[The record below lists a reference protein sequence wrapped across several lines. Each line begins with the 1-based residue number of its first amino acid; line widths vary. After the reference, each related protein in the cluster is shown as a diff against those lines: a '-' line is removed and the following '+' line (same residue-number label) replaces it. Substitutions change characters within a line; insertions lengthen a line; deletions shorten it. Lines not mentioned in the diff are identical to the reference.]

1 MSRQPSAPPP
11 ADISFEQVAA
21 AAENLEGRGA
31 EPTLQRVCEHL
42 GAGSPHR
49 IQRHLS
55 AWRRARPAPDPPA
68 PRLPA
73 ALIEALEEQLAKH
86 ASTALARGE
95 QLAEEA
101 RGDATTLAELNE
113 TLEQRLADL
122 EVRLTSTESA
132 AEQARSRRDELQA
145 GVGELRESLEREQRE
160 ARTHREALLQARQ
173 QVEMLREQ
181 LEEAVQARHAA
192 ERQARDAD
200 AERIKAERSQAVA
213 ETQRDSA
220 LTQMREKVEQTAELH
235 KEMQAERARQRL
247 EVAEMRS
254 EQKQRLDALE
264 RARHEAQKQAQEAA
278 QRASKAEIRAE
289 ALQATQAA
297 LKSRMDALQ
306 VQQRQRG
313 SRLPGQRSGESRDG

>member
-11 ADISFEQVAA
+11 VEISFEQVAA

-42 GAGSPHR
+42 GAGSPNR
-49 IQRHLS
+49 IQRHLT
-55 AWRRARPAPDPPA
+55 AWRAARPAPTPPA
-68 PRLPA
+68 ARLPE
-73 ALIEALEEQLAKH
+73 ALIAALEEELARH
-86 ASTALARGE
+86 AGDALSRGE

-101 RGDATTLAELNE
+101 RSDAATLAELGE
-113 TLEQRLADL
+113 AMERRLA
-122 EVRLTSTESA
+122 EMETRLASAESA
-132 AEQARSRRDELQA
+132 AEQALSRRDELQA
-145 GVGELRESLEREQRE
+145 ALEELRENLEVEQRE
-160 ARTHREALLQARQ
+160 ARTHREGLVQTQQ

-181 LEEAVQARHAA
+181 LEEAVQARLAA
-192 ERQARDAD
+192 ERQARDTE

-213 ETQRDSA
+213 EAQRDSA
-220 LTQMREKVEQTAELH
+220 LAQVREKTEQLADLAKEL
-235 KEMQAERARQRL
+235 QAERGRQRQ
-247 EVAEMRS
+247 EVAEMRN

-297 LKSRMDALQ
+297 LKSRMDAMQ
-306 VQQRQRG
+306 VQQRQR
-313 SRLPGQRSGESRDG
+313 SLRPQGERERD